1 MAADTV
7 TLKAAVIGHARRL
20 KRIYV
25 LFLSIGELTER
36 KQKKCIP
43 GLGNSSH
50 SDLNG
55 IGALQH

>member
-7 TLKAAVIGHARRL
+7 TLKAAGHARRL